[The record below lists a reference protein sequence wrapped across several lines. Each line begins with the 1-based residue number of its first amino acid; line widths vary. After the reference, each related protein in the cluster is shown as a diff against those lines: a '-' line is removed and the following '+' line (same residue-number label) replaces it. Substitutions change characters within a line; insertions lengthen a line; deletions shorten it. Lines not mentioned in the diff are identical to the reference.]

1 VQKKTKWKHLLNVSI
16 WVRLEDGK
24 NELKIETL
32 FSRKLVD
39 ETPNSF
45 DAMLKPILL
54 EDQIV
59 GDFQT
64 FNKH

>member
-1 VQKKTKWKHLLNVSI
+1 METFAKHKHLSKA
-16 WVRLEDGK
+16 WRWK
-24 NELKIETL
+24 KWLKIETL
-32 FSRKLVD
+32 FSRRQLVD